1 MSDQQHTS
9 GPQVYAVASGKGGVG
24 KSVLSVL
31 LASELA
37 RRGRRVLLLDGAAGE
52 GDLHVLL
59 ALRRSVEEEIWLEP
73 GHETNPIPVA
83 ERLWVLTGDSFTSAA
98 SRSDPRERARAHLR
112 TSVIFDRFDEVVVDA
127 GPGLEAALR
136 STMRCSRLLAVAVP
150 EPASLYSAY
159 ALIKAVDAQVPDL
172 PIDLMVNR
180 ATDAEEGTRA
190 FEILDFACR
199 RYLDRQ
205 LTHRGTMLERPEV
218 RRAVQAPGRLP
229 LLECAEIEQLAS
241 SLRQARAADLVETHP
256 PGGEVICP
264 H

>member
-1 MSDQQHTS
+1 MIDHQDTG
-9 GPQVYAVASGKGGVG
+9 GPSVYAVASGKGGVG

-31 LASELA
+31 LAAELA
-37 RRGRRVLLLDGAAGE
+37 RPGRRVLLLDGAAGE

-59 ALRRSVEEEIWLEP
+59 ALRRSTEEEIWLETGRESTP
-73 GHETNPIPVA
+73 LPVA
-83 ERLWVLTGDSFTSAA
+83 ERLWVLTGDSFSSAA

-112 TSVIFDRFDEVVVDA
+112 TTALFDDYEDVVVDA

-159 ALIKAVDAQVPDL
+159 ALIKAVDAQAPGL
-172 PIDLMVNR
+172 PIDLLVNR
-180 ATDAEEGTRA
+180 AVDTEEGTRA
-190 FEILDFACR
+190 FEILDYACR
-199 RYLDRQ
+199 RYLDRR
-205 LTHRGTMLERPEV
+205 LTHRGTMLEQREV

-229 LLECAEIEQLAS
+229 ALEFEEIARLAA
-241 SLRQARAADLVETHP
+241 SLRQAQAAERSETHP
-256 PGGEVICP
+256 LGGEVICP